1 MSRERR
7 AAAWEISRN
16 PRATFGRGDTLLSP
30 AGCRFWRMIGHKR
43 TAFSKKLLIVDDQLL
58 VAQGLACVLQDL
70 APGWLCVPATSC
82 AAACREAGK
91 LRPDVVVDPLLSEDV
106 RFQSIR
112 RFAAT
117 HPWAR
122 LVFLDDR
129 FRPSLLRVA
138 IRIKAC
144 GYWTKQSDPE
154 EIVRAIRIAA
164 CGEGTACPEAEP
176 YITRAH
182 GRIRFRSSGETN
194 VLTPRELAVVRLL
207 AQGLPVK
214 DCSKHLRL
222 SPNTVDNHKSR
233 VMRKLGLRRLGALML
248 WAVREGLA

>member
-1 MSRERR
+1 
-7 AAAWEISRN
+7 
-16 PRATFGRGDTLLSP
+16 
-30 AGCRFWRMIGHKR
+30 MIGHR
-43 TAFSKKLLIVDDQLL
+43 HPAVSKKLLIVDDQLL
-58 VAQGLACVLQDL
+58 VAQGLACVLQEL

-91 LRPDVVVDPLLSEDV
+91 LRPDVVLVDPLLSEDV

-129 FRPSLLRVA
+129 FRPALLRVA
-138 IRIKAC
+138 ILIKAC
-144 GYWTKQSDPE
+144 GYWTKQSEPE
-154 EIVRAIRIAA
+154 EIVGAIRIAA
-164 CGEGTACPEAEP
+164 SGEWTACPEAEP

-182 GRIRFRSSGETN
+182 GRIRFRRSGETN

-214 DCSKHLRL
+214 DCAKHLRL

-233 VMRKLGLRRLGALML
+233 LMGKLDLHRLGELLL

>member
-1 MSRERR
+1 MMGHGHP
-7 AAAWEISRN
+7 AA
-16 PRATFGRGDTLLSP
+16 
-30 AGCRFWRMIGHKR
+30 
-43 TAFSKKLLIVDDQLL
+43 SKKLLIVDDQLL
-58 VAQGLACVLQDL
+58 VAQALACVLQDL

-91 LRPDVVVDPLLSEDV
+91 LRPDVVLVDPLLSEDV

-112 RFAAT
+112 RFRAT

-129 FRPSLLRVA
+129 FRPALLRVA
-138 IRIKAC
+138 ILMKTC
-144 GYWTKQSDPE
+144 GYWTKQSEPE
-154 EIVRAIRIAA
+154 EIVGAIRIAA
-164 CGEGTACPEAEP
+164 CGEWTACPEAEP

-182 GRIRFRSSGETN
+182 GRVRFRRSGETK

-233 VMRKLGLRRLGALML
+233 VMRKLGLHRLGALML